1 MASSPTVLRGAPA
14 EPDVA
19 VMAAGRRI
27 PRSFA
32 VAVFAAVLGA
42 LLFASAFSG
51 LDHRRTV
58 LAVTRNVSA
67 GDVLTAE
74 DLRPVKVGA
83 DRGLALVGAAGRS
96 RVIGRVAAVPL
107 TADSLLTSAQVG
119 SASQLAAGEAVVGV
133 LLEPGR
139 YPPGLRSGDRVAVV
153 SAPGGVAISNDP
165 PSTITSGVVEST
177 DPAPG
182 SGGVVVRLR
191 LPTDTAPMVA
201 GEAAARRV
209 SVVLV
214 APTTPETHR

>member
-1 MASSPTVLRGAPA
+1 MSSSPTVLRAAPA
-14 EPDVA
+14 EPDE
-19 VMAAGRRI
+19 AALPIGRRV

-42 LLFASAFSG
+42 LLFASILSG

-74 DLRPVKVGA
+74 DLRSVKVGA
-83 DRGLALVGAAGRS
+83 DPGLALVGVDAR
-96 RVIGRVAAVPL
+96 RNVIGRVATVPL
-107 TADSLLTSAQVG
+107 TAGSLLTSAQVG

-139 YPPGLRSGDRVAVV
+139 YPPGLRGGDRVAVV
-153 SAPGGVAISNDP
+153 SAPGGVAFSNDTP
-165 PSTITSGVVEST
+165 NTISSGVVESA

-182 SGGVVVRLR
+182 SGGVVARLR
-191 LPTDTAPMVA
+191 LPAAAAPMVA
-201 GEAAARRV
+201 GEAAARHV
-209 SVVLV
+209 TLVLV
-214 APTTPETHR
+214 PPASPETHR